1 MPIKSF
7 ADTSAVSLSYVLSD
21 AADSTETL
29 SPSMNLVPYTTE
41 GFTMSKEAKSSQAI
55 SGDRRIKGSK
65 NTKGTAAGALTLEFG
80 ATPFCL
86 DMLQAALMNT
96 WTNEGG
102 YSTIHDGEFKQY
114 FVIEKTIRPDVGAD
128 KKQSHERYYGNLVN
142 DTTIELGDGELI
154 TMAVNTMAAF
164 ADYDEALQGVD
175 GSGGSI
181 ASTKVAPESYEIADS
196 SNNLQKLILTD
207 SAGTPL
213 EMTFSTASLAIENN
227 VREQPGIG
235 HVFSAGM
242 GMGKV
247 GVSLSGD
254 VYYYDQTVLDMHMR
268 NERMKGSMEIETEDG
283 KFEIFF
289 PNMAAQSPTSNA
301 GGENQDY
308 TTSLTL
314 TAEEGEHEGVK
325 CCIFIKYTPANIV
338 VPPVTV
344 DATMSIDDT
353 LKTVD
358 ITGTAVGAADS
369 AGVNLVITD
378 SLSETVVASVSLAS
392 EAFEFIEVDIA
403 TLGGGELTATISVEK
418 ADGSFETFS
427 TTGTY
432 TP

>member
-7 ADTSAVSLSYVLSD
+7 ADTSAVSLSYALTD
-21 AADSTETL
+21 AAEKSEV
-29 SPSMNLVPYTTE
+29 SEPSLNLVPYTTE

-65 NTKGTAAGALTLEFG
+65 NTKGTAAGAMTLEFG

-96 WTNEGG
+96 WTEETLFK
-102 YSTIHDGEFKQY
+102 TIHDGELKQY
-114 FVIEKTIRPDVGAD
+114 FLIEKTIRPEVGAA

-164 ADYDEALQGVD
+164 ADYEEAVQGAD
-175 GSGGSI
+175 GFGGSVTS
-181 ASTKVAPESYEIADS
+181 AKVAPDPYEIADS

-207 SAGTPL
+207 SGGTPL

-235 HVFSAGM
+235 HVFTAGM

-268 NERMKGSMEIETEDG
+268 NQRMKGSMEIETADG
-283 KFEIFF
+283 KFEFFF
-289 PNMAAQSPTSNA
+289 PNMMVQSPTSNA

-314 TAEEGEHEGVK
+314 TAEEGEHEGTK
-325 CCIFIKYTPANIV
+325 CCIFIKYTP
-338 VPPVTV
+338 
-344 DATMSIDDT
+344 
-353 LKTVD
+353 
-358 ITGTAVGAADS
+358 TA
-369 AGVNLVITD
+369 
-378 SLSETVVASVSLAS
+378 
-392 EAFEFIEVDIA
+392 
-403 TLGGGELTATISVEK
+403 
-418 ADGSFETFS
+418 
-427 TTGTY
+427 
-432 TP
+432 P